1 MKVRRLDKSKEPLGY
16 CHDCHNR
23 AVIEIMVR
31 AGRPPLHLCA
41 RDARYMIKHVTAALN
56 GNGKKNGN
64 NHTAK

>member
-16 CHDCHNR
+16 CIDCHNR
-23 AVIEIMVR
+23 ATIEIAFR

-41 RDARYMIKHVTAALN
+41 RDARYMIKHVTTALN
-56 GNGKKNGN
+56 NNHR